1 MIKIGKIADY
11 ALIIMAHMAANK
23 GKLRN
28 SNDIAEATHVAMPT
42 VSKILKLLVGGGLLE
57 SVRGK
62 NGGYLL
68 NKSGNNISVVEVIE
82 AIDGPI
88 SITDCVTELH
98 DCGMKNLCGMQSGW
112 QKVNVKIKNT
122 LEDVK
127 VSDFINLG
135 EL

>member
-1 MIKIGKIADY
+1 MADY
-11 ALIIMAHMAANK
+11 ALVIMAHMAINK
-23 GKLRN
+23 DKLLS

-42 VSKILKLLVGGGLLE
+42 VSKILKLLVGGRLLE

-62 NGGYLL
+62 NGGYMLH
-68 NKSGNNISVVEVIE
+68 KSGNDISVVDVIE

-88 SITDCVTELH
+88 SITDCVTALH
-98 DCGMKNLCGMQSGW
+98 DCGIKSVCGMQSGW

-127 VSDFINLG
+127 VSDFIN
-135 EL
+135 